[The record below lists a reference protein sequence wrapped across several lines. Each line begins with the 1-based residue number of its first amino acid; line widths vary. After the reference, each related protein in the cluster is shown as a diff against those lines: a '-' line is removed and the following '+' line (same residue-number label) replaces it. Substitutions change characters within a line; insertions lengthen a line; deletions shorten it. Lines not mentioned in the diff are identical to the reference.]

1 MKKIQLEILGLSP
14 SQSQGSTSFAI
25 ILGEVDGKRRLPIVI
40 GMFEAQAIAIE
51 MDKIHP
57 SRPMTHDLFKIFA
70 EEFDFSLE
78 EIFISDLAEG
88 VFIAKIIGRKGE
100 KPVEIDARPSDAIA
114 IALRFCIGIYTY
126 ENILEEA
133 GIVLEES
140 KDQSAPKRE
149 KEDIPLE
156 EQLKRMSI
164 TELNQLLKDALEQE
178 AYEQAAH
185 VHNEINRRN

>member
-57 SRPMTHDLFKIFA
+57 SRPMTHDLFKIFS

-78 EIFISDLAEG
+78 EIFISDLSEG
-88 VFIAKIIGRKGE
+88 VFIAKIIGRKDE
-100 KPVEIDARPSDAIA
+100 KLVKIDARPSDAIA
-114 IALRFCIGIYTY
+114 IALRFCIDIYTY

-140 KDQSAPKRE
+140 KEQPAPKRE
-149 KEDIPLE
+149 KEDIPFE

-164 TELNQLLKDALEQE
+164 TELNQLLKEALEQE
-178 AYEQAAH
+178 AYEQATH
-185 VHNEINRRN
+185 IHNEINRRN